1 MHQGGFIVRDF
12 QGVGGRGGG
21 LTKGDFAGRG
31 GGLPRGDFPVNNSL
45 NGDPPLNMW
54 E

>member
-1 MHQGGFIVRDF
+1 MQFSG
-12 QGVGGRGGG
+12 
-21 LTKGDFAGRG
+21 KGDSQRGTLPGGG

-45 NGDPPLNMW
+45 NRDLPLNMW